1 MTSGTEWI
9 DQGRRVLDALRGG
22 LTDAAAGAGAATGD
36 GTSQDGHSADC
47 RWCPICQVAAVVRGE
62 RPELTAAL
70 ADVLTA
76 TATALRAF
84 AAEGPPS
91 PEGPPDQD
99 QATDGDPP
107 PTVQRIEIA

>member
-1 MTSGTEWI
+1 MTDGTEWI
-9 DQGRRVLDALRGG
+9 DQARRVLDALRGG
-22 LTDAAAGAGAATGD
+22 IADAAAGD
-36 GTSQDGHSADC
+36 RTSSDGHSSDC
-47 RWCPICQVAAVVRGE
+47 RWCPVCQVAAVVRGE

-84 AAEGPPS
+84 AAEGAPPAGAEADRDE
-91 PEGPPDQD
+91 P
-99 QATDGDPP
+99 TDGEPP

>member
-1 MTSGTEWI
+1 MNPGTEWI
-9 DQGRRVLDALRGG
+9 DQARRVLDALRGG
-22 LTDAAAGAGAATGD
+22 IADAAADAAAGDGAP
-36 GTSQDGHSADC
+36 QDAHSADC

-84 AAEGPPS
+84 AAEGAPTS
-91 PEGPPDQD
+91 PEGEADLDEPS
-99 QATDGDPP
+99 DGDPP
-107 PTVQRIEIA
+107 PTVQRIDIA